1 MTKTMAGKLPIVVP
15 TLLNSGSPNQSV
27 RTVLLDT
34 SVQIERFKAARKSK
48 PVEAALRDFRFKAT
62 SSYARFEFNRAWL
75 RRLACVYEIS
85 KKAKSV
91 HELFGLIDDKYGKH
105 PAHVRWLTTC
115 TQAAEAWLDK
125 VPCPPGVGQDV
136 MRARAHLRRWIFGAH
151 EMWRQSITHEF
162 NGTGCIR
169 ANAQPRKAPD
179 GTLDVLGRV
188 CSKKRPSCHI
198 VAFFM
203 ANRSEFSTIAQ
214 AIKNEGVEASAELK
228 AALDIIAAAEKDPTY
243 LCSSSV
249 CQKLGDI
256 LIAIDGL
263 RMETYAAHN
272 PREWPLIA
280 KALGKQLLD
289 PVSATPS
296 S

>member
-1 MTKTMAGKLPIVVP
+1 MTKMTAGKLTIAVP
-15 TLLNSGSPNQSV
+15 ATLNSGSPPRSV

-34 SVQIERFKAARKSK
+34 SIQIERFKAARKSK
-48 PVEAALRDFRFKAT
+48 PVEAALCDFRFKAT

-85 KKAKSV
+85 TNAKSV
-91 HELFGLIDDKYGKH
+91 HELFGLIEDKYGKH

-136 MRARAHLRRWIFGAH
+136 RRARAHLRRWIFGAH

-162 NGTGCIR
+162 DGTGCIR

-179 GTLDVLGRV
+179 GTLDVLGRA

-198 VAFFM
+198 VDFFVTH
-203 ANRSEFSTIAQ
+203 RDEFNTIAQ
-214 AIKNEGVEASAELK
+214 AIKDEGAEASVELK
-228 AALDIIAAAEKDPTY
+228 ASIDIIAAAQKDPTY

-256 LIAIDGL
+256 LIALDGL
-263 RMETYAAHN
+263 GMETYAAHN
-272 PREWPLIA
+272 PREWTLLA
-280 KALGKQLLD
+280 KTLGKQLLD
-289 PVSATPS
+289 PVSAM
-296 S
+296 